1 MNGPRWPR
9 AARRWCVPSQSCAEP
24 RCNGVTAAWR
34 SATALLHASAAV
46 RGVGSGR
53 QLCWIAGGLAGWE
66 KSACSAKRAR
76 CGSEATACTHRRTSK
91 SRRSTRVLT
100 PGSAS
105 GPCTSSTAIVGAVR
119 VSA

>member
-9 AARRWCVPSQSCAEP
+9 AARRWCVPSPSCAEP

-53 QLCWIAGGLAGWE
+53 QLCWIAGGLAGWRE
-66 KSACSAKRAR
+66 VHVQREARAMRKRSHSLRTPPHLEEPAEHSRVDAR
-76 CGSEATACTHRRTSK
+76 VR
-91 SRRSTRVLT
+91 L
-100 PGSAS
+100 
-105 GPCTSSTAIVGAVR
+105 GPLHQ
-119 VSA
+119 